1 MGAYK
6 RKFDNGGK
14 VSPEEKLG
22 QYMRIPSEPVGGR
35 IPSAKS
41 KLPPASDAARLAA
54 GEQPMGYAIRSYASD
69 EAEEG
74 DSLRPYAKKVLSDE
88 RQKISE
94 LADQYKRET
103 RGVKDTSVRGKIREL
118 TGMKKGG
125 SVSSASKRADGIAV
139 RGKTKGRMV

>member
-1 MGAYK
+1 MAEKFLQKKNWGSTCVFRQNLLGEGFLPLKASCPLLLMRRGLLRVSNPWGTLYGVTRLMKLKKATAY
-6 RKFDNGGK
+6 GHT
-14 VSPEEKLG
+14 L
-22 QYMRIPSEPVGGR
+22 
-35 IPSAKS
+35 
-41 KLPPASDAARLAA
+41 
-54 GEQPMGYAIRSYASD
+54 
-69 EAEEG
+69 
-74 DSLRPYAKKVLSDE
+74 KKVLSDE